1 MINVVIDGKIVDVV
15 KNWDSAL
22 RVCAGFYKNGSELET
37 MKIINSS
44 GEELPVQ
51 IKHLIISC

>member
-1 MINVVIDGKIVDVV
+1 MIDVIINDKTVDVV

-22 RVCAGFYKNGSELET
+22 RVCANFYKKGINIEN
-37 MKIINSS
+37 MKIVKSS

-51 IKHLIISC
+51 IKHLIIG

>member
-1 MINVVIDGKIVDVV
+1 MINVVINGKIVDVV

-22 RVCAGFYKNGSELET
+22 RVCADFYKNGSELGT
-37 MKIINSS
+37 MKIIKST

-51 IKHLIISC
+51 IKHLVMG